1 MEELRL
7 ASINPKSPPLTH
19 KTTCVAFT
27 AKSGSL
33 NLYGGD
39 VRKVEVESNGKIID
53 FGIMKVASIKSLFDD
68 VVEIIMEGE

>member
-1 MEELRL
+1 MEGLHL
-7 ASINPKSPPLTH
+7 TSINPKSPPLTH

-33 NLYGGD
+33 NLYGGN
-39 VRKVEVESNGKIID
+39 VRKVTVESNGKIID
-53 FGIMKVASIKSLFDD
+53 FGIMKVVSMKSLFDD